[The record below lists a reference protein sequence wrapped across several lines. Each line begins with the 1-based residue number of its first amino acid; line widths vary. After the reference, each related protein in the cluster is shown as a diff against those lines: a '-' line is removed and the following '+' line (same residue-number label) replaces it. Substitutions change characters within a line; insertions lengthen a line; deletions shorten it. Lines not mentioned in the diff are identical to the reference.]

1 MDECVCAC
9 VFVMIL
15 TNEQIVI
22 TVLWHVTM
30 SYPYYDSHVRKVLQS
45 AWQNIVLLETLCS
58 IKR

>member
-30 SYPYYDSHVRKVLQS
+30 SYPYYDSHVRYYNQHGR
-45 AWQNIVLLETLCS
+45 TLFS
-58 IKR
+58 